1 MVANVISVAHFTVM
15 AGDRHG
21 ELAAKDLSMIAVA
34 LTPSSFLLIQQLCHF
49 TYIFHHFC
57 LVFEHETTY
66 IKRMLVSFDFC
77 HRT

>member
-34 LTPSSFLLIQQLCHF
+34 LTPSSFFINF
-49 TYIFHHFC
+49 NSYAT
-57 LVFEHETTY
+57 
-66 IKRMLVSFDFC
+66 
-77 HRT
+77 

>member
-49 TYIFHHFC
+49 SYISIISVLF
-57 LVFEHETTY
+57 LNT
-66 IKRMLVSFDFC
+66 KL
-77 HRT
+77 RTLNEC